1 MDATINETTNKLNYD
16 KLYSI
21 KETAK
26 IMTNKLG
33 KTIKEHNISYLVQY
47 GKVKKYKIKNRV
59 YVDITEVEEYYNK
72 LFFGKK
78 EEWEEKLGFELD
90 WDLSFDLLAE
100 KERTKHVHGIHP
112 YKGKFI
118 PQLAEYFLK
127 NYFKENDIVI
137 DPFMGSATTL
147 VQCSEIGVNSIGID
161 ISSFN
166 CLIAEVKLQKYDIIK
181 LKKILIEML
190 NKTIEFSKNLENKK
204 FYDDVD
210 ELISKYNKEY
220 FTLEY
225 KQKLSKK
232 EITEKDYSKN
242 IMENFYKEYQT
253 IKEKYANRLKDKD
266 NVNDIFKNKPFL
278 DKWYSPNIKKELN
291 FYLNLISEIPDEK
304 IKKVAMIVLSRT
316 ARSVRS
322 TTHFDLAT
330 LKNPVFDPY
339 YCFKHKKI
347 CVPVRSSL
355 KHFEKYTY
363 DVINR
368 IEEFSKLRKNSNYLV
383 INGNSQT
390 VDIEKELKNKPEF
403 YKIYKEN
410 NGANGI
416 FTSPPYLGQ
425 IDYHEQHAYAYEL
438 FNIPRYDDLEIGP
451 KFKGSSKKAQN
462 EYIEGISNVLINMK
476 QYLRDDAK
484 IFIVVNDKKNLY
496 PKIFEKSNL
505 KLVKEFKRPVL
516 NRTERDRN
524 PYYESIFELKID

>member
-1 MDATINETTNKLNYD
+1 METMTEIELNYD

-26 IMTNKLG
+26 IMTNKLE
-33 KTIKEHNISYLVQY
+33 KTVKEHNISYLVQY

-59 YVDITEVEEYYNK
+59 YVDINEVEEYYNN

-78 EEWEEKLGFELD
+78 EEWEEKLGFKLE
-90 WDLSFDLLAE
+90 WDLSFDILAE

-127 NYFKENDIVI
+127 NYFKENDSVI

-147 VQCSEIGVNSIGID
+147 VQSAEMGINSIGID
-161 ISSFN
+161 VSSFN
-166 CLIAEVKLQKYDIIK
+166 CLMTEVKLQKYDVVM
-181 LKKILIEML
+181 LKKTLMEIL

-204 FYDDVD
+204 YYDEVND
-210 ELISKYNKEY
+210 LISKYNRLY
-220 FTLEY
+220 FTLNY

-232 EITEKDYSKN
+232 EITEKEYSKN
-242 IMENFYKEYQT
+242 IMKDFYNEYNT
-253 IKEKYANRLKDKD
+253 IREKYATKLGEDK
-266 NVNDIFKNKPFL
+266 NISSIFKDKPFL
-278 DKWYSPNIKKELN
+278 YMWYSLNIKKELN
-291 FYLNLISEIPDEK
+291 FYLNLIKELPDNK
-304 IKKVAMIVLSRT
+304 IRMVAMIILSRT

-347 CVPVRSSL
+347 CIPVRSSL
-355 KHFEKYTY
+355 KHLEKYTI
-363 DVINR
+363 DVIHR
-368 IEEFSKLRKNSNYLV
+368 IEEFSKLRKNSYHLV

-390 VDIEKELKNKPEF
+390 VDIEKELKKIPEF
-403 YKIYKEN
+403 YNIYKKN
-410 NGANGI
+410 SGANGI

-451 KFKGSSKKAQN
+451 KFRGSSKKAQH

-476 QYLRDDAK
+476 QYLRKDAK

-496 PKIFEKSNL
+496 PKIFEKSGL
-505 KLVKEFKRPVL
+505 ELVKEFKRPVL

-524 PYYESIFELKID
+524 PYYESIFELEMN